1 MNRLR
6 AVRLLLPTLAP
17 AVVMEDAPFEA
28 VLPLMTMAPTGSP
41 ETHPGTPLT
50 GTSPVKK

>member
-6 AVRLLLPTLAP
+6 AVRLLLPTFAP
-17 AVVMEDAPFEA
+17 APVMDDAPFEA

-41 ETHPGTPLT
+41 DTQPETPLT
-50 GTSPVKK
+50 GTRPVKK